1 MFYLLLQTSCSL
13 KGFTMPTRISRTLLA
28 ACAIPALALGAAAQ
42 TPAETMSVTGTN
54 GTELTAEVLESFD
67 HGWAM
72 TFLPDGRAL
81 VSELT
86 GSLWLL
92 DEDGSK
98 IAEIANVPETEMRNQ
113 GGLGDIIIHP
123 DFANNNTVFLSYVE
137 RDEADDTLSGA
148 VVVKATLE
156 LTEDGG
162 SLSDVTRIWEQSQKL
177 KGNGHYSHRLAV
189 APDGNLII
197 TSGERQHFSP
207 AQNMDI
213 NLGKV
218 IRVTTDG
225 EPVEDNPFYGN
236 GGIADTIWSLGHRNM
251 LGVAFDGDGQLW
263 VHEMGPKGGDELNR
277 IVRGE
282 NYGYPIVS
290 NGEHYNGKQ
299 FFGNHEDFPIYE
311 NPAIS
316 WTPVISPAGLIIY
329 DGDTFGDWQGD
340 AFIGGLSSRALIR
353 VEFVQTPLDNQG
365 SGGESS
371 TMETTANEAE
381 RYEWDKRIRE
391 VEQGPDGAIYVIEDK
406 EGGRLLRLTPAA
418 ASE

>member
-1 MFYLLLQTSCSL
+1 
-13 KGFTMPTRISRTLLA
+13 
-28 ACAIPALALGAAAQ
+28 
-42 TPAETMSVTGTN
+42 MSVTGTN

-391 VEQGPDGAIYVIEDK
+391 VEQGPDGALWLLEDEK
-406 EGGRLLRLTPAA
+406 DGSQGRLLKLTPKA
-418 ASE
+418 

>member
-1 MFYLLLQTSCSL
+1 
-13 KGFTMPTRISRTLLA
+13 
-28 ACAIPALALGAAAQ
+28 
-42 TPAETMSVTGTN
+42 MSVTGTN

-329 DGDTFGDWQGD
+329 DGDTFADWQGD

>member
-1 MFYLLLQTSCSL
+1 
-13 KGFTMPTRISRTLLA
+13 
-28 ACAIPALALGAAAQ
+28 
-42 TPAETMSVTGTN
+42 MSVTGTN

-329 DGDTFGDWQGD
+329 DGDTFADWQGD

-391 VEQGPDGAIYVIEDK
+391 VEQGPDGAIYVIEDE

>member
-1 MFYLLLQTSCSL
+1 
-13 KGFTMPTRISRTLLA
+13 
-28 ACAIPALALGAAAQ
+28 
-42 TPAETMSVTGTN
+42 MSVTGTN